1 MQEMNDTDKE
11 RILKFLNGNISVKEF
26 ETWIYNDLELEK
38 RVGAELYYELIVINY
53 NSKSILNDLGEVI
66 IGNYVSLD
74 DFDKW
79 KYYKMLDGIK
89 TEV

>member
-1 MQEMNDTDKE
+1 MNDTDKE